1 MSTRAYVVRDSVTM
15 LRRNL
20 LHAKRYPVSTTGTLV
35 VPILLLLA
43 FGGLFG
49 HALGAGL
56 GVISNG
62 AIIDYTDYITPAVIV
77 IAAASGA
84 LSTALSV
91 NLDMTAGIVNRF
103 RTMAISRASVL
114 TGHVLASVIQ
124 TIIAIVLVIGVALL
138 MGFRPNATVVE
149 WLAAAG
155 FLALLTFA
163 FAWLAAAAGLSAK
176 GAEGASNIQ
185 LFAFLPILGSGVVPP
200 ESMPAGVR
208 WFAEHQPFT
217 PIIETMR
224 GLLLGTTIGNSAIS
238 AVAWCLGIGLVGYL
252 WARRLL
258 TRDPLPNSRKV
269 FSALQ

>member
-1 MSTRAYVVRDSVTM
+1 MSTLTYAVRDSVTM

-43 FGGLFG
+43 FAGLFG
-49 HALGAGL
+49 NALGAGL
-56 GVISNG
+56 GVLANG
-62 AIIDYTDYITPAVIV
+62 AIDYTDYLTPAVLV

-91 NLDMTAGIVNRF
+91 NLDMTAGIINRF
-103 RTMAISRASVL
+103 RTMAISRAAVL

-124 TIIAIVLVIGVALL
+124 TIVAVVLVIGVALL
-138 MGFRPNATVVE
+138 IGFRPDATVVE

-155 FLALLTFA
+155 LLALLTLA
-163 FAWLAAAAGLSAK
+163 LTWPAAAAGLAAK
-176 GAEGASNIQ
+176 GAEGASNVQ
-185 LFAFLPILGSGVVPP
+185 LLAFLPILGSGVVPP

-217 PIIETMR
+217 PIIETLR
-224 GLLLGTTIGNSAIS
+224 GLLLGTPIGNNASIAL
-238 AVAWCLGIGLVGYL
+238 AWCVGIGLVGYL
-252 WARRLL
+252 WARALFRREPSLS
-258 TRDPLPNSRKV
+258 SREV
-269 FSALQ
+269 FSAVQ

>member
-1 MSTRAYVVRDSVTM
+1 MSTRAYAVRDSVTM

-49 HALGAGL
+49 KALGAGV

-62 AIIDYTDYITPAVIV
+62 AIDYTDYLTPAVIV

-91 NLDMTAGIVNRF
+91 NLDMTAGIINRF
-103 RTMAISRASVL
+103 RTMAIPRAAVL
-114 TGHVLASVIQ
+114 TGHVLGSAVQ

-138 MGFRPNATVVE
+138 IGFRPDADAVE

-155 FLALLTFA
+155 LLALLTLA
-163 FAWLAAAAGLSAK
+163 LTWPAAAVGLAAK
-176 GAEGASNIQ
+176 GPEGASNVQ
-185 LFAFLPILGSGVVPP
+185 LLAFLPILGSGVVPP

-217 PIIETMR
+217 PIIETLR
-224 GLLLGTTIGNSAIS
+224 GLLLGTPIGNNAII
-238 AVAWCLGIGLVGYL
+238 AVAWCVGIALIGYL
-252 WARRLL
+252 WARSLFS
-258 TRDPLPNSRKV
+258 RDPSSSFREV
-269 FSALQ
+269 FTALR

>member
-1 MSTRAYVVRDSVTM
+1 MSTRGYAVRDSGTM

-43 FGGLFG
+43 FAGLFG
-49 HALGAGL
+49 NALGAGL

-62 AIIDYTDYITPAVIV
+62 AIGYTDYLTPSVIV

-91 NLDMTAGIVNRF
+91 NLDMTAGIINRF
-103 RTMAISRASVL
+103 RTMAISRAAVL
-114 TGHVLASVIQ
+114 TGHVLGSMIQ

-138 MGFRPNATVVE
+138 IGFRPNATAVE

-155 FLALLTFA
+155 LLALLTLA
-163 FAWLAAAAGLSAK
+163 LTWPAAAAGQAAK
-176 GAEGASNIQ
+176 GPEGASNVQ
-185 LFAFLPILGSGVVPP
+185 LLAFLPILGSGVVPP

-217 PIIETMR
+217 PIIETLR
-224 GLLLGTTIGNSAIS
+224 GLLLGTPIGNNAIV
-238 AVAWCLGIGLVGYL
+238 ALAWCVGIALIGYL
-252 WARRLL
+252 WARALFR
-258 TRDPLPNSRKV
+258 REPSSSSREV
-269 FSALQ
+269 FSAVQ

>member
-1 MSTRAYVVRDSVTM
+1 MSTRANAVRDSVTM
-15 LRRNL
+15 LRRNM

-49 HALGAGL
+49 NALGAGL

-62 AIIDYTDYITPAVIV
+62 AIDYTDYITPAVIV

-91 NLDMTAGIVNRF
+91 NLDMTAGIINRF

-114 TGHVLASVIQ
+114 TGHVLASMIQ

-138 MGFRPNATVVE
+138 MGFRPNASAVE
-149 WLAAAG
+149 WLATAG
-155 FLALLTFA
+155 LLALLTLA
-163 FAWLAAAAGLSAK
+163 LTWPAAAAGHSAK

-185 LFAFLPILGSGVVPP
+185 LLAFLPILGSGVVPP

-217 PIIETMR
+217 PIIETLR
-224 GLLLGTTIGNSAIS
+224 GLLLGTPIGNSAII
-238 AVAWCLGIGLVGYL
+238 ALAWCVGIGLVGYL

-258 TRDPLPNSRKV
+258 RRDPSSNSRKV
-269 FSALQ
+269 FTALQ